1 MEDLIRR
8 AKNDDNSA
16 KEEIIDMYYP
26 LIVREGKRIFLKNR
40 TFEDIVQIGAISI
53 LNSIRLFDISRG
65 VESFSSYVLWS
76 IKNGFI
82 NIIRSEAKH
91 NNEVSLNVYCK
102 DTTDVEIVD
111 SLIDE
116 NIDVENTAI
125 TSAFYDE
132 ILFALDKLDYEEKDI
147 IKFLYIDNDKP
158 NLSKYSKS
166 RNKDYYCS
174 CLKKR
179 ALEKL
184 KKLFKGIIKN
194 EECRIQEKTP
204 FGVFKINK

>member
-1 MEDLIRR
+1 MENLIIR
-8 AKNDDNSA
+8 AKNNDNSA
-16 KEEIIDMYYP
+16 KEEIINMYYP
-26 LIVREGKRIFLKNR
+26 LIVKESKRIFLKNR

-53 LNSIRLFDISRG
+53 LNSIRLFDLSRG
-65 VESFSSYVLWS
+65 VDSFSSYVLWS

-82 NIIRSEAKH
+82 NIIRSEAKY
-91 NNEVSLNVYCK
+91 NDEISLNVYCK

-116 NIDVENTAI
+116 NIDVEDIAI

-132 ILFALDKLDYEEKDI
+132 ILFALNKLDIEEREI
-147 IKFLYIDNDKP
+147 IKFLYIDNDTA
-158 NLSKYSKS
+158 NLSKYA
-166 RNKDYYCS
+166 RFVNKDYYYCS

-184 KKLFKGIIKN
+184 RHFLIKN
-194 EECRIQEKTP
+194 EK
-204 FGVFKINK
+204 

>member
-1 MEDLIRR
+1 MEDLIIK

-16 KEEIIDMYYP
+16 KEEIINMYYP
-26 LIVREGKRIFLKNR
+26 LIIREGKKIFLKNR

-53 LNSIRLFDISRG
+53 LNAIRLFDLSRG
-65 VESFSSYVLWS
+65 VDSFTSYALWS

-82 NIIRSEAKH
+82 NIIRAEAKH
-91 NNEVSLNVYCK
+91 NDEISLNVYCK

-132 ILFALDKLDYEEKDI
+132 VLFALNKLDDEEKDI

-158 NLSKYSKS
+158 NLSKYSRS
-166 RNKDYYCS
+166 RNKYYYYCS
-174 CLKKR
+174 CLKNR
-179 ALEKL
+179 AIKSL
-184 KKLFKGIIKN
+184 KSFLN
-194 EECRIQEKTP
+194 E
-204 FGVFKINK
+204 

>member
-1 MEDLIRR
+1 MENLIRR
-8 AKNDDNSA
+8 AKNNDNSA
-16 KEEIIDMYYP
+16 KEEIINMYYP
-26 LIVREGKRIFLKNR
+26 LIVKESKRIFLKNR

-53 LNSIRLFDISRG
+53 LNAIRLFDLSRG
-65 VESFSSYVLWS
+65 IDSFSSYVLWS

-82 NIIRSEAKH
+82 NIIRSEAKY
-91 NNEVSLNVYCK
+91 NDEISLNVYCK

-116 NIDVENTAI
+116 NIDVEDTAI

-132 ILFALDKLDYEEKDI
+132 ILFALNKLDNEEKEI
-147 IKFLYIDNDKP
+147 IKFLYIDNDMA
-158 NLSKYSKS
+158 NLSKYARSH
-166 RNKDYYCS
+166 NKDYYYCS

-184 KKLFKGIIKN
+184 RKLF
-194 EECRIQEKTP
+194 
-204 FGVFKINK
+204 